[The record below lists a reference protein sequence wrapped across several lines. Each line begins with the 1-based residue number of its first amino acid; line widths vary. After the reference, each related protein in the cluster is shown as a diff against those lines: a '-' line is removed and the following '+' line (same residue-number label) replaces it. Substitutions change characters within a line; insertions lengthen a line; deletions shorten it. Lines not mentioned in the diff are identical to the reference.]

1 MDCHICYDKNSSLKS
16 LPCEHSLCYNCF
28 IRLANSICPYCREI
42 FMYTPEE
49 IIQRTNIGLRNGYQS
64 NDLQPGLNIPDEF
77 IFTSSSQ
84 LLPSIIYQRNNR
96 LENHYQMIENHSN
109 KRKNHNNKNKLSIDE
124 INDRRNNINKRKLKK
139 WSRRERQLEKMNQS
153 SLFSSDVFLD

>member
-1 MDCHICYDKNSSLKS
+1 MDCHICYDKNSCLKS

-42 FMYTPEE
+42 FIYTPEE
-49 IIQRTNIGLRNGYQS
+49 IIQRANIGLRNGYQS

-96 LENHYQMIENHSN
+96 LENHYQMIEIRNTKKIN
-109 KRKNHNNKNKLSIDE
+109 KYKKNRLSLEE
-124 INDRRNNINKRKLKK
+124 INDRRNITNKRELKK
-139 WSRRERQLEKMNQS
+139 WLRRERRLEKMNQS
-153 SLFSSDVFLD
+153 SILSSDEFLD

>member
-28 IRLANSICPYCREI
+28 IRLNNSICPFCRELFI
-42 FMYTPEE
+42 YTNEE

-64 NDLQPGLNIPDEF
+64 NDLQPGLNILNEF
-77 IFTSSSQ
+77 IFNSSSQ

-96 LENHYQMIENHSN
+96 LENHYQMIESRS
-109 KRKNHNNKNKLSIDE
+109 KKIYNKNRPSIE
-124 INDRRNNINKRKLKK
+124 QINDRRNNINKREFKK
-139 WSRRERQLEKMNQS
+139 WSRLQRRLEKMNQS
-153 SLFSSDVFLD
+153 SLLSSDELLD

>member
-1 MDCHICYDKNSSLKS
+1 MDCHICYDKNSSLKY

-42 FMYTPEE
+42 FIYTAEE

-64 NDLQPGLNIPDEF
+64 NNLQPELNIPDEL
-77 IFTSSSQ
+77 IFNSSSQ

-96 LENHYQMIENHSN
+96 LENHYQMIESRNK
-109 KRKNHNNKNKLSIDE
+109 KRKNYKNKNLSNDE
-124 INDRRNNINKRKLKK
+124 INDRRNNKRELKK
-139 WSRRERQLEKMNQS
+139 WSRRERHLEKTNQS
-153 SLFSSDVFLD
+153 SLFSSDTFLD